1 LGASAANLLAL
12 ADASM
17 NSEQTF
23 RLIDQLIPFEVCLY
37 HQVIPLSLEG
47 SRLYLGMV
55 DPEDYSALSYLRQLV
70 GYLNCSLVPKEL
82 SLETHQSLL
91 SAYLNYTSRA
101 QEKKRKETTPAA
113 PAAPAETPASTEL
126 PTPEIT
132 PPRTPPGIVVDA
144 PAEPE
149 GLSPSQV
156 QILNIHPQ
164 HLASPMEVLAQLSPP
179 QLLQELLGRL
189 LMGGIGRLY
198 FARQADC
205 GRILWSQDG
214 ELKSVLENLPLS
226 VFQGSINELKR
237 LTGLPLI
244 PVKQAKQVE
253 IEKLYQK
260 ELLLLRFRVTRSAHG
275 EEGTLQ
281 VLRGAALKF
290 YQQQKLTNLSQEVL
304 VAAQQL
310 QKQIR
315 DIREYCDRNP
325 NVMSNPSEFFG
336 AINQILK
343 HVQQELESFSKSSQK
358 ADG

>member
-1 LGASAANLLAL
+1 MGAGAAHLLAL

-70 GYLNCSLVPKEL
+70 GYLNCSLVPKEI
-82 SLETHQSLL
+82 SLEEHQSLL

-101 QEKKRKETTPAA
+101 QEKKRKAAVSDASTPANPTKETATEPDASFPQNA
-113 PAAPAETPASTEL
+113 PATSVATVP
-126 PTPEIT
+126 
-132 PPRTPPGIVVDA
+132 
-144 PAEPE
+144 EPE
-149 GLSPSQV
+149 VLPPAHV
-156 QILNIHPQ
+156 QMLAIHPQ
-164 HLASPMEVLAQLSPP
+164 HLASSVEVLAQLSPP
-179 QLLQELLGRL
+179 QLLQELLGRV

-198 FARQADC
+198 FARQAGC

-214 ELKSVLENLPLS
+214 ELKSVLENLPLAA
-226 VFQGSINELKR
+226 FQGAINELKR

-244 PVKQAKQVE
+244 PVKRAKQVE
-253 IEKLYQK
+253 IEKLYEK

-290 YQQQKLTNLSQEVL
+290 YQQQKLTSLSQEAL
-304 VAAQQL
+304 TAAQQL
-310 QKQIR
+310 QKQICAM
-315 DIREYCDRNP
+315 REFCDRNP
-325 NVMSNPSEFFG
+325 NLVSNPSELVG
-336 AINQILK
+336 AIEQIIQY
-343 HVQQELESFSKSSQK
+343 VQREIESFSRSTQK
-358 ADG
+358 

>member
-1 LGASAANLLAL
+1 ANLIAL

-47 SRLYLGMV
+47 SLLYLGMV

-70 GYLNCSLVPKEL
+70 GYLNCSLVPKEI
-82 SLETHQSLL
+82 SLEDHQSLL

-101 QEKKRKETTPAA
+101 QEKKRKAADSQASELIESSRESLAPTESLPSDIRPAK
-113 PAAPAETPASTEL
+113 T
-126 PTPEIT
+126 
-132 PPRTPPGIVVDA
+132 
-144 PAEPE
+144 E
-149 GLSPSQV
+149 GLSPNKV
-156 QILNIHPQ
+156 QTLNIHAQ
-164 HLASPMEVLAQLSPP
+164 HLASPMEVLAQLPPP
-179 QLLQELLGRL
+179 QLLQELLGRV

-226 VFQGSINELKR
+226 VFQAAINELKR

-244 PVKQAKQVE
+244 PVKRAKQIE
-253 IEKLYQK
+253 IEKLYQTK
-260 ELLLLRFRVTRSAHG
+260 LLLLRFRVTRSAHG

-290 YQQQKLTNLSQEVL
+290 YQQQKLTNLSQEAL
-304 VAAQQL
+304 TAAQQL
-310 QKQIR
+310 QKKIR
-315 DIREYCDRNP
+315 AMREYCDRNP
-325 NVMSNPSEFFG
+325 NLTSNPPELVG
-336 AINQILK
+336 AIEQILQY
-343 HVQQELESFSKSSQK
+343 VQKEVDRFPKS
-358 ADG
+358 AGG